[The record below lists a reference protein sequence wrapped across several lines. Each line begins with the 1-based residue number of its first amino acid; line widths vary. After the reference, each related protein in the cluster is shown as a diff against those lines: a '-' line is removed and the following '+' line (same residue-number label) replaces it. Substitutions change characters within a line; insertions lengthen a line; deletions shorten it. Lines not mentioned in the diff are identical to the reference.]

1 MKSIFNARG
10 AALSFAMLLSTAAT
24 AGAVED
30 FRAFTT
36 QTKAARGEFT
46 QVVVDRAGKVLRQS
60 SGTFSLARPGK
71 FRWSYAKPYSQL
83 LVGDGEKVWVYDA
96 DLNQVTIRP
105 MDKTLSAT
113 PAALLSG
120 SQEFEKVF
128 AIDELP
134 PADGLAWLAAKP
146 RTSDSGLESAKLG
159 FKSGTLEKLEFVDSF
174 GQTTT
179 ISVSK
184 LEKNPQ
190 LAADTFK
197 FTPPKGADVIG
208 TQ

>member
-1 MKSIFNARG
+1 MNTARRI
-10 AALSFAMLLSTAAT
+10 ALSLALLIPALAI
-24 AGAVED
+24 AGAVD
-30 FRAFTT
+30 DLRAFTS

-46 QVVVDRAGKVLRQS
+46 QVVVDRTGKVLRQS

-105 MDKTLSAT
+105 MDKALAAT

-146 RTSDSGLESAKLG
+146 RATDSGLESAKLG
-159 FKSGTLEKLEFVDSF
+159 FKAGTLERLEFVDNF

-179 ISVSK
+179 ITVSK

-197 FTPPKGADVIG
+197 FVPPKGADVIG
-208 TQ
+208 N